1 MAGYLTVPTQ
11 LDNLSSY
18 DSYLKQ
24 GRVQSR
30 QDTQSVSAYD
40 DLSDEPKS
48 KILDLIKER
57 KALQKSKNLRK

>member
-1 MAGYLTVPTQ
+1 MVGYLTVPTQ
-11 LDNLSSY
+11 HDNLSSY

-30 QDTQSVSAYD
+30 QDTHSVSAYD

-57 KALQKSKNLRK
+57 KALQMSKNLRK